1 MEAVDVYLGI
11 GSNIG
16 DRHSYINQAIQEVDK
31 IARVISISELYETEP
46 LGFKADQNF
55 INCCIKIRCSMT
67 PHQLLKAL
75 REIER
80 ELGRLEKSKNG
91 MYKSRTIDLD
101 ILFFGD
107 LTYSDKQLVI
117 PHPELHNRSFVIQ
130 PLNDIA
136 PELKHPLLNRT
147 IQEIWDGLLVY
158 EKK

>member
-147 IQEIWDGLLVY
+147 IQEIWDGLLVN